1 MSIVQINLLS
11 VPEGMGDE
19 LERRF
24 ANRKKA
30 VDGVEGFEG
39 FELLR
44 PTAGTDRYM
53 VVTRWATQEAFDAW
67 LASREFQHGH
77 AGAGGSGGSS
87 EGAHGASDEAKAAHA
102 GERRGEQAPAA
113 TDSELWGFEVVD
125 LDAALE

>member
-11 VPEGMGDE
+11 VPEGMGEE

-24 ANRKKA
+24 ANRARA

-44 PTAGTDRYM
+44 PVDGTDRYL
-53 VVTRWATQEAFDAW
+53 VFTRWASQEAFEAW
-67 LASREFQHGH
+67 MSSREFEQGHGGQQAKSEH
-77 AGAGGSGGSS
+77 A
-87 EGAHGASDEAKAAHA
+87 E
-102 GERRGEQAPAA
+102 ERRSGQAPAA

-125 LDAALE
+125 FDEVG